1 MTFFLLSFNP
11 EIGVQIT
18 WDPSTEWFQQVRLV
32 FPKTLIWEE
41 AGIQGTGNTDLRCD
55 LTAYPPFAFPTHDPF
70 AQEIQNMFSL
80 SFTLSLSPS
89 SSLQV
94 IIHYLWQCQT
104 FTPNSILSD
113 FTSQWWK
120 EQRQTESFIMAGRL
134 SLLTQTPWA
143 GRSNHHQ
150 WLRGNF
156 PWGAGLRTLDFLT
169 QMSGIWYP
177 KPIWRS
183 SHVG

>member
-1 MTFFLLSFNP
+1 MTLLHKKYKICFLSP
-11 EIGVQIT
+11 
-18 WDPSTEWFQQVRLV
+18 
-32 FPKTLIWEE
+32 
-41 AGIQGTGNTDLRCD
+41 
-55 LTAYPPFAFPTHDPF
+55 
-70 AQEIQNMFSL
+70 SL
-80 SFTLSLSPS
+80 SFPLSLSPS

-120 EQRQTESFIMAGRL
+120 EQRQTGSFIMAGRL

-156 PWGAGLRTLDFLT
+156 PWGAGQKKKGLNCERWTSWRKCQGFDIQSQSGDPRMWGRKLIGIQPVPQSTLTKKRLMNDPH
-169 QMSGIWYP
+169 YKEP
-177 KPIWRS
+177 
-183 SHVG
+183 